1 VPAALHPARS
11 RHAGTPL
18 ERRLQFVVGK
28 GGVGK
33 TTVAAGL
40 ALASARRGR
49 RTLAIELDPS
59 GRLAGV
65 LGAHGVGYE
74 PREVAAGL
82 SVLAVDGRTALEE
95 YLALII
101 PVRRLLSTI
110 FSSPVYQ
117 YFVAAAPGLKEL
129 MTVGKIWY
137 EATRTERGRP
147 VWDVVIVDAPASGHS
162 LELLRMPE
170 AARETFGAGLVQR
183 EATKIVELL
192 RDAERTAV
200 HMVTLAEETPVAETL
215 ETRAQ
220 LVGKL
225 GMPPGLVAVNRV
237 HRRRFD
243 ADAIARVRA
252 GVASASTGDRIILEG
267 VADCAAEESGWTELQ
282 HGHLAHLRA
291 GLGDA
296 PLVELPFLFT
306 EEFGRRE
313 VEALSEML
321 EAAKTGGR
329 A

>member
-1 VPAALHPARS
+1 MSASL
-11 RHAGTPL
+11 L

-49 RTLAIELDPS
+49 RTLGIELDTS
-59 GRLAGV
+59 GRFAAV
-65 LGAHGVGYE
+65 LGARGVGYA
-74 PREVAAGL
+74 PREVAPDL

-95 YLALII
+95 YLALIV

-110 FSSPVYQ
+110 FSSPIYQ
-117 YFVAAAPGLKEL
+117 HFVAAAPGLKEL

-137 EATRTERGRP
+137 ETTRVERGRP

-170 AARETFGAGLVQR
+170 AARETFGTGLVQR

-192 RDAERTAV
+192 RDEKRTAV
-200 HMVTLAEETPVAETL
+200 HMVTLAEETPVTETL

-220 LVGKL
+220 LVGTL
-225 GMPPGLVAVNRV
+225 GMPPGLVVVNRV

-243 ADAIARVRA
+243 AAAVSRVRA
-252 GVASASTGDRIILEG
+252 AAGAAGAADRVMLEG
-267 VADCAAEESGWTELQ
+267 VADCASEESGWTELQ
-282 HGHLAHLRA
+282 AGHLARLRD
-291 GLGDA
+291 GLRDA
-296 PLVELPFLFT
+296 TIVELPFLFT
-306 EEFGRRE
+306 EEFGHAE
-313 VEALSEML
+313 VVALSETL
-321 EAAKTGGR
+321 DAAGGEAR

>member
-1 VPAALHPARS
+1 VPSSL
-11 RHAGTPL
+11 L

-59 GRLAGV
+59 GRLAAV
-65 LGAHGVGYE
+65 LGAHGVGYA
-74 PREVAAGL
+74 PREVTAGL

-95 YLALII
+95 YLALVI

-137 EATRTERGRP
+137 EATRAERGRP
-147 VWDVVIVDAPASGHS
+147 VWDVVVVDAPASGHS

-170 AARETFGAGLVQR
+170 AARETFGTGLVQR
-183 EATKIVELL
+183 EATKIVEFL
-192 RDAERTAV
+192 RDAKQTVV

-220 LVGKL
+220 LVGRL
-225 GMPPGLVAVNRV
+225 GMPPGLVVVNRV
-237 HRRRFD
+237 HSRRF
-243 ADAIARVRA
+243 AAPVIARVRA
-252 GVASASTGDRIILEG
+252 AMAAAAGSERVLLEG

-282 HGHLAHLRA
+282 AGHLSRLRA
-291 GLGDA
+291 GLDGA
-296 PLVELPFLFT
+296 PPVELPFLFT

-313 VEALSEML
+313 VETLSEIL
-321 EAAKTGGR
+321 EEAATGGR

>member
-1 VPAALHPARS
+1 VPIAL
-11 RHAGTPL
+11 L

-59 GRLAGV
+59 GRLAAV
-65 LGAHGVGYE
+65 LGAHGVGYA
-74 PREVAAGL
+74 PREVAPGL

-95 YLALII
+95 YLALVI

-110 FSSPVYQ
+110 FSSPIYQ

-137 EATRTERGRP
+137 EATRAERGRP
-147 VWDVVIVDAPASGHS
+147 VWDVVVVDAPASGHS
-162 LELLRMPE
+162 LELLRMPQ

-183 EATKIVELL
+183 EATKIVDLL

-220 LVGKL
+220 LVGTL
-225 GMPPGLVAVNRV
+225 GMPPGLVVVNRI
-237 HRRRFD
+237 HRRRFE
-243 ADAIARVRA
+243 ATAVGRVRA
-252 GVASASTGDRIILEG
+252 AAAAAAGGERVVLEG
-267 VADCAAEESGWTELQ
+267 VADCASEESGWTELQ
-282 HGHLAHLRA
+282 VGHLARLRA
-291 GLGDA
+291 GLGDGTI
-296 PLVELPFLFT
+296 VELPFLFT
-306 EEFGRRE
+306 EEFGRAE
-313 VEALSEML
+313 VVALSEIL
-321 EAAKTGGR
+321 ETATGGGR

>member
-1 VPAALHPARS
+1 MAGHTRGSEAL
-11 RHAGTPL
+11 L

-59 GRLAGV
+59 GRLAAV
-65 LGAHGVGYE
+65 LGARGVGYA
-74 PREVAAGL
+74 PREVTAGL

-95 YLALII
+95 YLAMIV

-110 FSSPVYQ
+110 FSSPIYQ
-117 YFVAAAPGLKEL
+117 HFVAAAPGLKEL

-137 EATRTERGRP
+137 ETTRAERGRP

-170 AARETFGAGLVQR
+170 AARETFGTGLVQR

-200 HMVTLAEETPVAETL
+200 HMVTLAEETPVTETL

-225 GMPPGLVAVNRV
+225 GMPPGLVVVNRV

-243 ADAIARVRA
+243 AGAVSRVRA
-252 GVASASTGDRIILEG
+252 AVGAAAGADRVLLEG
-267 VADCAAEESGWTELQ
+267 VADCASEESGWTELQ
-282 HGHLAHLRA
+282 AGHLARLRA
-291 GLGDA
+291 GLVDA
-296 PLVELPFLFT
+296 PIVELPFLFT
-306 EEFGRRE
+306 EEFGHAE
-313 VEALSEML
+313 IVALSETL
-321 EAAKTGGR
+321 DAAGGR